1 MIYKRGSVY
10 WYKFIWL
17 GKLIRES
24 TKQGNDKVARQ
35 MEAAHRTSLAKGEVG
50 IREKKPS
57 YTLAEFIELRFEPWA
72 KATFEKSSPKTWLD
86 WYRVGLRALTAYKPL
101 AHCKLEEI
109 RGEKMADF
117 AAHRQANGLKVST
130 INSSLRV
137 LRRVLRL
144 AVEWG
149 ALNSS
154 PTIRLMPGERHRER
168 VVTPEEEAMY
178 LAAAPEP
185 LASVATILCDTG
197 LRPEECFRLRWE
209 AISWMNGR
217 HGTLL
222 VTHGKTV
229 SARRVLPITPRVR
242 TILESRWENAGK
254 PLEGWV
260 WAAPTRSGHME
271 SSSLKRQHKQVF
283 KILTAQAQKNNQQPF
298 RRFVLYSLRHTFLT
312 RLGESGCDA
321 WTLARIA
328 GHSDI
333 RISARYVHPSEDAVL
348 IAMTRLGG
356 HKIRHSENPEGSG
369 DRDTEASNSMIE
381 KEK

>member
-1 MIYKRGSVY
+1 MIYKRGKVY
-10 WYKFIWL
+10 WYKFMWQ
-17 GKLIRES
+17 GKLVRES

-35 MEAAHRTSLAKGEVG
+35 MESAHRTSLAKGEVG
-50 IREKKPS
+50 LREKKPS
-57 YTLAEFIELRFEPWA
+57 PTLSEFIENRFEPWA

-86 WYRVGLRALTAYKPL
+86 WYRVGLRALKAYKPL
-101 AHCKLEEI
+101 ANCKLEEI
-109 RGEKMADF
+109 TGEKMADF
-117 AAHRQANGLKVST
+117 AARRQTDGLQVSS

-149 ALNSS
+149 ALGSS
-154 PTIRLMPGERHRER
+154 PKVKLLPGEKHRER
-168 VVTPEEEAMY
+168 VVTPDEEAKY
-178 LAAAPEP
+178 LTEAPEP
-185 LASVATILCDTG
+185 LASVAAVLSDTG

-209 AISWMNGR
+209 AITWANGR
-217 HGTLL
+217 QGTLL
-222 VTHGKTV
+222 VTHGKTAA
-229 SARRVLPITPRVR
+229 ARRVLPMTPRVR
-242 TILESRWENAGK
+242 NILETRWESAGK
-254 PLEGWV
+254 PQEGWA
-260 WAAPTRSGHME
+260 WAAPTRSGHIE

-283 KILTAQAQKNNQQPF
+283 KTLAEQTQENNQKPV

-348 IAMTRLGG
+348 NAMSRLGG
-356 HKIRHSENPEGSG
+356 HKIGHSDNQAESSAVLA
-369 DRDTEASNSMIE
+369 RQLTQ
-381 KEK
+381 